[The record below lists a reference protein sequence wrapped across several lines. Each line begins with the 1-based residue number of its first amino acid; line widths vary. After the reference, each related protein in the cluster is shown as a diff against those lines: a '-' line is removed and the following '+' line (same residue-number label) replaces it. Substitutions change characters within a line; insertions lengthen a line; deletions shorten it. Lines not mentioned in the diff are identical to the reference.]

1 MASVAAGTTGYI
13 AAFTA
18 AALAAQDITG
28 SQALS
33 GIPNATGVA
42 GMALGAGLLS
52 AVMSRRDRR
61 TGLVVGNITALLGAA
76 LAILSLE
83 INSFALLIIASL
95 LFGIG
100 NAGLQLTRYAASDQ
114 VAPEHRAGA
123 VGLVVWGAT
132 VGAVLGPNL
141 LQPAAGLVQA
151 IGRPPLE
158 GGFDVLVVGFL
169 LALAIA
175 MFGIP
180 GHRAVQADDA
190 PPLSRRELLA
200 HVPVRIAI
208 LGLVGVQ
215 VVMVLI
221 MTMTPLH
228 VRETGHDLA
237 TVGFVISAHTFGMF
251 ALSPLSG
258 RLVERVG
265 AVPVLFGGFGAL
277 LLAALLGAIA
287 PPDGVPLLTLALFLL
302 GFGWNL
308 GFVSGSSLLTTGAS
322 LAERIRLQGLTD
334 AVVWTSAAVASVV
347 SGPLLALSGFSV
359 LALVGGALL
368 ALPVAGIAL
377 LRRGVVAEPA

>member
-1 MASVAAGTTGYI
+1 MASMAAGTTGYI

-28 SQALS
+28 SEALS
-33 GIPNATGVA
+33 GVPNAVGVA
-42 GMALGAGLLS
+42 GTALGAGLLS

-61 TGLVVGNITALLGAA
+61 TGLVLGYVSALAGGGIALL
-76 LAILSLE
+76 SME
-83 INSFALLIIASL
+83 VRSFALLVIASL

-100 NAGLQLTRYAASDQ
+100 NAALQLTRYAASDR
-114 VAPEHRAGA
+114 VSAEHRAGA

-141 LQPAAGLVQA
+141 LQPAAGVINSL
-151 IGRPPLE
+151 GRPPLE
-158 GGFDVLVVGFL
+158 GGFVVLVVGFL
-169 LALAIA
+169 LALSIA
-175 MFGIP
+175 LGGVP
-180 GHRAVQADDA
+180 AHRAVQGTDA
-190 PPLSRRELLA
+190 PILSRRQLLA
-200 HVPVRIAI
+200 HAPVRIALI
-208 LGLVGVQ
+208 GLVGVQ

-228 VRETGHDLA
+228 VRSTGHDLA
-237 TVGFVISAHTFGMF
+237 TVGLVISAHTFGMF

-265 AVPVLFGGFGAL
+265 AVPVLFGGFGTL

-287 PPDGVPLLTLALFLL
+287 PPGGVPLLTLALFLL

-334 AVVWTSAAVASVV
+334 AAVWTSAAVASIL
-347 SGPLLALSGFSV
+347 SGPLLALSGYSV
-359 LALVGGALL
+359 VALVGGALL
-368 ALPVAGIAL
+368 VLPVAGIAL
-377 LRRGVVAEPA
+377 VRRGFVAQLA

>member
-1 MASVAAGTTGYI
+1 V
-13 AAFTA
+13 
-18 AALAAQDITG
+18 
-28 SQALS
+28 
-33 GIPNATGVA
+33 
-42 GMALGAGLLS
+42 
-52 AVMSRRDRR
+52 
-61 TGLVVGNITALLGAA
+61 
-76 LAILSLE
+76 
-83 INSFALLIIASL
+83 
-95 LFGIG
+95 
-100 NAGLQLTRYAASDQ
+100 
-114 VAPEHRAGA
+114 
-123 VGLVVWGAT
+123 
-132 VGAVLGPNL
+132 
-141 LQPAAGLVQA
+141 VQA
-151 IGRPPLE
+151 IGRAPLE

-175 MFGIP
+175 LFGIP
-180 GHRAVQADDA
+180 GHHAVQAEDA
-190 PPLSRRELLA
+190 PPLSRRQLLA
-200 HVPVRIAI
+200 HAPVRIALI
-208 LGLVGVQ
+208 GLVGVQ

-228 VRETGHDLA
+228 IRETGHDLA

-265 AVPVLFGGFGAL
+265 AVPVLFGGFGTL

-287 PPDGVPLLTLALFLL
+287 PPDGVPLLTLALFML

-308 GFVSGSSLLTTGAS
+308 GFVSGSSLLTSGAS